1 MTLLRRPRVA
11 AAAALA
17 TVYVIWGSTFLGVAM
32 AVRSLPPLL
41 MLSLRFL
48 IAGGILYAWSIR
60 RGDRVGDRPGLRQ
73 WRAASIVGGSLL
85 VVDAGLVAWALN
97 RGLDT
102 GLAALLCAT
111 VPLWLAF
118 SDGRL
123 TTGTVGGVLTGLA
136 GVAFLVGPS
145 WSHLDPAAV
154 VAVLIGTLGWAGGS
168 LYAKSAPLPKR
179 QNVSAGMEML
189 AGGAMLAI
197 LSAATGEWGQVHPTQ
212 IHVSAL
218 LALLYLIVFG
228 SLLAYTAYGWLIHN
242 VSTRVLSTHAYVNPV
257 VAVALGAAV
266 LGEPLTTS
274 TVFAGLLVLVSVV
287 LIIGVPERFKG
298 TSTPRTAEFPRHA
311 VAEIS
316 SFAA

>member
-1 MTLLRRPRVA
+1 MTLLRRPPVA

-60 RGDRVGDRPGLRQ
+60 RGDRVGDRPGLTQ
-73 WRAASIVGGSLL
+73 WRAATVVGALLL
-85 VVDAGLVAWALN
+85 VFDAGLVTWAID

-111 VPLWLAF
+111 IPLWLAF
-118 SDGRL
+118 SDRRVTAGK
-123 TTGTVGGVLTGLA
+123 VGGVLTGLL
-136 GVAFLVGPS
+136 GVGFLVGPS
-145 WSHLDPAAV
+145 WSHLDAAAV
-154 VAVLIGTLGWAGGS
+154 VAVVVGTLGWAGGS

-189 AGGAMLAI
+189 AAGVLLAI
-197 LSAATGEWGQVHPTQ
+197 ISAATGEWGRVHPTQ
-212 IHVSAL
+212 IHLPAL

-242 VSTRVLSTHAYVNPV
+242 VSTPVLSTHAYVNPV
-257 VAVALGAAV
+257 VAVGLGVAV
-266 LGEPLTTS
+266 LGEPLTAT
-274 TVFAGLLVLVSVV
+274 TVFAGLLVVFAVV
-287 LIIGVPERFKG
+287 LIIGVPERFKR
-298 TSTPRTAEFPRHA
+298 PPAARPVELPRHA

-316 SFAA
+316 SLAA